1 MVTIWQFLVNVNRNI
16 IHFVMCT
23 SYHIVIVLVFSH
35 HYDAVLIAVIAGN
48 LGRQRYLKYW
58 TFSFSSVDFSTK
70 IHCLLDVIFIALN
83 CKNSVYIRDA
93 WIRLFGVSLFQVL
106 TMQTLLYS
114 YVNWLRSINWSLC
127 FIFHLTQVF
136 ISPLHL
142 MNYSLSDS
150 EVTFIKCMQY
160 VAVRCTQ

>member
-1 MVTIWQFLVNVNRNI
+1 MHWNKSRQLNQWKLCVKHEIKSYHQLKLRFTGNEWLRTIWQFLVNVNRNI
-16 IHFVMCT
+16 IYFVMCT

-58 TFSFSSVDFSTK
+58 TLSFSSVDFSTK

-106 TMQTLLYS
+106 TMQTLLF
-114 YVNWLRSINWSLC
+114 LC
-127 FIFHLTQVF
+127 KLT
-136 ISPLHL
+136 
-142 MNYSLSDS
+142 
-150 EVTFIKCMQY
+150 EVH
-160 VAVRCTQ
+160 